1 MDDMKFK
8 DALLN
13 AMCELNLNQT
23 QVVGMTGCSKAS
35 ISQYLS
41 GKNTPSE
48 QKQRDIA
55 EALGFEPDYF
65 QWADSN
71 EKAVLPK
78 KIATSDSIQ
87 TMIPADAAKLMHMDV
102 ATIRRGLQQGVF
114 PWGYGIHMTS
124 GKWVYFINARRFAE
138 IEGGGK

>member
-1 MDDMKFK
+1 MKFHEQLK
-8 DALLN
+8 AV
-13 AMCELNLNQT
+13 MTELHLTQT

-41 GKNTPSE
+41 GKNVPSE

-55 EALGFEPDYF
+55 TALGLNADHFEQGDDMPR
-65 QWADSN
+65 Q
-71 EKAVLPK
+71 
-78 KIATSDSIQ
+78 IAARDGIQ
-87 TMIPADAAKLMHMDV
+87 TMIPADAAKLMHLDV
-102 ATIRRGLQQGVF
+102 ATVRRGLQQGVF

-138 IEGGGK
+138 IEGIAV